1 MIGSS
6 HVRAQFSHYVICLRF
21 KTLDIRMN
29 EDEEWMR
36 RGEDDSAA
44 SYVGEKKKKKKIKNV
59 I

>member
-21 KTLDIRMN
+21 KTLDIMN

-44 SYVGEKKKKKKIKNV
+44 SYVGKKKKKKKIKNV

>member
-1 MIGSS
+1 M
-6 HVRAQFSHYVICLRF
+6 RAQFSHYVICLRF

-44 SYVGEKKKKKKIKNV
+44 SYVGKKKKKKKIKNV